1 MPDIGEDVIL
11 QAMRP
16 KESKIL
22 GIVKKELAL
31 EHLRMSP
38 EERLY
43 AFAEHSKLLIRLLDA
58 GAEYRKSLK
67 PATILPSKR
76 RKQ

>member
-1 MPDIGEDVIL
+1 MPGIGEDVIL
-11 QAMRP
+11 PAMRS

-22 GIVKKELAL
+22 GIVKKELAQA
-31 EHLRMSP
+31 HLRMRP

-43 AFAEHSKLLIRLLDA
+43 AFAEHSRLLVRLFDA

-67 PATILPSKR
+67 PAPVLPSKR